1 MLQQSKPVT
10 RKPVEEA
17 QNIEELDLNVPQAYQ
32 RGQGQS
38 EHSSDIEVQEAR
50 RIYEDDSEEEI
61 AVDEDGQAAPLNFTD
76 MQDKF
81 LEIVDADEIEDVMD
95 LNEKFLSMAL
105 GGIDA
110 TDLAMLP
117 KIELRVDTQQHS
129 L

>member
-1 MLQQSKPVT
+1 M
-10 RKPVEEA
+10 
-17 QNIEELDLNVPQAYQ
+17 
-32 RGQGQS
+32 
-38 EHSSDIEVQEAR
+38 
-50 RIYEDDSEEEI
+50 
-61 AVDEDGQAAPLNFTD
+61 FTD